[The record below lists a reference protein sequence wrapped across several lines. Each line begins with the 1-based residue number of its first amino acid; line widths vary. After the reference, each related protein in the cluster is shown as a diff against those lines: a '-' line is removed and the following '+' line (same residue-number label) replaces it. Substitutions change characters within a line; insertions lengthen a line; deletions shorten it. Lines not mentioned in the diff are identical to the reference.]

1 MSISNEVGEW
11 MVVTRTDGVSTG
23 VCGEMQ
29 MGSISMK
36 MPLKAQLWWS
46 FSPEYSSTLYA
57 ESVNKLF
64 LFLCSRVCEFCVQ
77 VPVSVCAL

>member
-29 MGSISMK
+29 MGEHK
-36 MPLKAQLWWS
+36 HEDAFK
-46 FSPEYSSTLYA
+46 STA
-57 ESVNKLF
+57 V
-64 LFLCSRVCEFCVQ
+64 VVIQ
-77 VPVSVCAL
+77 P